1 MYFMAIRDIASASA
15 LLQSCIATFTCVE
28 ICTYNHFMFYA
39 LLTAIMTLP
48 RNEMKKKIVDNP
60 QVISVIKD
68 VPNMQDLLHSIYD
81 CDYSKFFQTV
91 GILIVVCSSPFVF
104 FSCKPPHPPP
114 SLPPIPLSSSL
125 VNPLPPLPPL
135 PSP

>member
-1 MYFMAIRDIASASA
+1 MAIRDIKNASE

-28 ICTYNHFMFYA
+28 ICTYNQFMFYA

-68 VPNMQDLLHSIYD
+68 VPNMQELLHSIYD
-81 CDYSKFFQTV
+81 CEYSKFFQTV
-91 GILIVVCSSPFVF
+91 SPSKSVFVSSPLDSFILN
-104 FSCKPPHPPP
+104 S
-114 SLPPIPLSSSL
+114 
-125 VNPLPPLPPL
+125 
-135 PSP
+135 